1 MSDLSALKALSKA
14 REGEEKRLADR
25 RRAILVLM
33 LRHLADHGYS
43 ETYERLS
50 VESNLSLGRVDVADN
65 MDLMRILQEFEEGH
79 EFKYGKRPKLIKR
92 LTEEVST
99 GGGGTRV
106 RAPSARGGAGVAAG
120 GLPPVSGSSGPGN
133 GNGNGN
139 GALSPPTSRH
149 TVLEGPPVGGAM
161 AARQRRAAGAGA
173 LAGAEEGRR
182 AEALER
188 RTAAMNSVKPPPE
201 VGGQRVAGVALDGR
215 GNGALQG
222 LSREEVNGMQ
232 IQGLNAVRQVREAM
246 AAESAF
252 PNIGQQQQP
261 QQQPQQHQHQQHAN
275 RGSSFGGAGGSDSDG
290 EDYFERRVLKPLPAS
305 LQGELRE
312 LGAALQRDIFTES
325 PCVRWGDI
333 SGLDTAKR
341 LLGEAVVAPMRYPEL
356 FTGLLAPWKGLL
368 LFGPPGTGKTMLA
381 KAVAT
386 ECRTTFFNI
395 SASSIVSKWRGDS
408 EKLVRVLFELA
419 RHHAPSTI
427 FLDELD
433 ALMGARGG
441 EGEHEASRRMKTELL
456 VQMDGLATSP
466 ALVFVLCATNLPWE
480 LDMAM
485 MRRLEKRIFVPLPTA
500 AARAV
505 MFQLLLKDRLAE
517 GEVSISDLA
526 DATDGFSG
534 SDVTLLAK
542 EAAMQPLRRLL
553 AQLDSTGPAG
563 GWAGGN
569 GGPRD
574 VRHVQAQQQQQQQQ
588 SARPQIGPITAQD
601 VAAALL
607 VCKASARLHEARYA
621 QFNSDYG
628 QAAT

>member
-441 EGEHEASRRMKTELL
+441 RGRARGQPPHE
-456 VQMDGLATSP
+456 DGAAGP
-466 ALVFVLCATNLPWE
+466 DGRPGH